1 MAHSTK
7 ITALYERLSRD
18 DELQGPSN
26 SILNQQAFLE
36 DFCKRNSFTNVRH
49 FTDDGVSGTT
59 FDRDGFKAMIAE
71 VEAGNVATIIV
82 KDMSRFGRDYL
93 KVGFYTDV
101 MFRDKGVRFIAVNNG
116 IDSDKQGDNDFT
128 PFLNIMNEFY
138 ARDSSR
144 KIQAIFKARMQDGK
158 RVSPSVP
165 YGYRRDPQDKQH
177 LIVDEEAAAVVRRI
191 FQMVIEGYGVK
202 GIADA
207 LTADKVLIPSAYAKL
222 HNPEND
228 HSKGFHD
235 PCLWSSTAVGY
246 ILEKQ
251 EYMGHT
257 VLGKTICENYKTK
270 KRRKAKP
277 EELMIFRDTHEAIV
291 DEETWQLA
299 HRLKKTIRKPSY
311 PDRPANPLTG
321 LLYCAD
327 CGHKLTHHQPSP
339 TKKKVYDADDYYICG
354 NYRQLTHDCTSHY
367 IKTSTVEKLILTA
380 IREVSTY
387 VREDEKEFIRIVRD
401 AASAGQEQTA
411 REQKKRLHKVEKRI
425 VELDELIKK
434 LYEGNAIGK
443 IPDKHFNRLLVEYDT
458 EQSALEQEAA
468 GLKEGITAQAEDGM
482 RAQRF
487 VSLVRRYT
495 SFDELTA
502 PMLNEFIEKVVVHE
516 ADKSTGDRR
525 QKVDIYFNFIG
536 CFVPP
541 KPEVILTAEEEEKAQ
556 KAVAARNREREQNRL
571 HMRREKVA
579 QRAAKGAGEVSSPAG

>member
-1 MAHSTK
+1 MAHNIAK

-36 DFCKRNSFTNVRH
+36 DYAKRNSFTNVRH

-59 FDRDGFKAMIAE
+59 FDREGFKAMIAE

-177 LIVDEEAAAVVRRI
+177 LIVDEEAA
-191 FQMVIEGYGVK
+191 
-202 GIADA
+202 
-207 LTADKVLIPSAYAKL
+207 SA
-222 HNPEND
+222 
-228 HSKGFHD
+228 
-235 PCLWSSTAVGY
+235 
-246 ILEKQ
+246 I
-251 EYMGHT
+251 
-257 VLGKTICENYKTK
+257 
-270 KRRKAKP
+270 
-277 EELMIFRDTHEAIV
+277 
-291 DEETWQLA
+291 
-299 HRLKKTIRKPSY
+299 
-311 PDRPANPLTG
+311 
-321 LLYCAD
+321 
-327 CGHKLTHHQPSP
+327 
-339 TKKKVYDADDYYICG
+339 
-354 NYRQLTHDCTSHY
+354 
-367 IKTSTVEKLILTA
+367 EKLILTA
-380 IREVSTY
+380 IREVSAY
-387 VREDEKEFIRIVRD
+387 VREDEKQFIHIVRD

-411 REQKKRLHKVEKRI
+411 REQKKRLRQVEKRI
-425 VELDELIKK
+425 AELDELIRK
-434 LYEGNAIGK
+434 LYEGNATGK

-468 GLKEGITAQAEDGM
+468 ELKEGITAQAEDGM

-495 SFDELTA
+495 NFDELTA

-541 KPEVILTAEEEEKAQ
+541 KPEVILTAVEEAKAQ
-556 KAVAARNREREQNRL
+556 KALAARNREREQNKLR
-571 HMRREKVA
+571 MRRVREA
-579 QRAAKGAGEVSSPAG
+579 QRAAKEAEKAPLSPTV